1 MYVRGHEGA
10 HVLVFL
16 YAYLSGHVC
25 ACVWVCVL
33 SAPSYRQAILSWW
46 PQSHL
51 DLVGWKHRLLN
62 FQGATLSYTYILS
75 QKYTCF
81 LGPSDTPPSWVERPF
96 QNTKCSA
103 QQIFDPERV
112 NHKTGACEPA
122 QWWEKAFREGQGRS
136 LQQSLT
142 THLRPAFINQPS
154 LLYFFFFFCAVVSTR
169 TRGLLHLAS
178 ENLPGFFFNS
188 RSATW
193 RTLFVWSSRGMK
205 LDTSTL
211 GLDLQHLNFADQSGR
226 VYFREHLR
234 NMHNLQSK
242 CVV

>member
-154 LLYFFFFFCAVVSTR
+154 LLYFFFFF
-169 TRGLLHLAS
+169 
-178 ENLPGFFFNS
+178 
-188 RSATW
+188 
-193 RTLFVWSSRGMK
+193 
-205 LDTSTL
+205 
-211 GLDLQHLNFADQSGR
+211 
-226 VYFREHLR
+226 LR
-234 NMHNLQSK
+234 RR
-242 CVV
+242 